1 MVKTNELVVNALVEG
16 GITHAFTLPGLG
28 ITWSLPAFKAQ
39 EKKINVVLA
48 RSEWIASVM
57 AQTAGRLL
65 RRPSVL
71 MGQGP
76 WITTIGGMGILEA
89 HFSGSPMVVL
99 TETSDYDGY
108 GQMGVY
114 QTMTGDYAGADA
126 MVAAAA
132 AYDGPGAGDHR
143 LCPADLGAQCADQH
157 ERRHP
162 DSGRRRLDQRRT
174 LARHRPDGDGRGG

>member
-1 MVKTNELVVNALVEG
+1 ISHPNADGIAPWAIINLPFRTAEQILAHMSPGGLRRMVKTNELVVNALVER

-48 RSEWIASVM
+48 RSECIASLM

-99 TETSDYDGY
+99 TE
-108 GQMGVY
+108 
-114 QTMTGDYAGADA
+114 
-126 MVAAAA
+126 
-132 AYDGPGAGDHR
+132 
-143 LCPADLGAQCADQH
+143 
-157 ERRHP
+157 
-162 DSGRRRLDQRRT
+162 
-174 LARHRPDGDGRGG
+174 